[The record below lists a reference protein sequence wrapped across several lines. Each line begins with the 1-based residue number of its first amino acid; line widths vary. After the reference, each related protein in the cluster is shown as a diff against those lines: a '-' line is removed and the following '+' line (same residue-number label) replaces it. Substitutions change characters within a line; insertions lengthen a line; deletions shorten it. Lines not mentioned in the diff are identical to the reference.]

1 MSINM
6 KQAFATVVILLL
18 LAGAGMFA
26 YVKFS
31 ANGFSARAEPSVL
44 EKILARAA
52 RSMAVPDS
60 VKAVQ
65 NPQPDNAEV
74 LSEARAHW
82 ADHCAGCH
90 ANNGNGDTEMGRNMY
105 PRAPD
110 MRQAGTQNLS
120 DGELFFIIEN
130 GIRLADARLG
140 GSAHS
145 SEDSWK
151 LVRFIR
157 HLPQIASDE
166 ERDMRKMNPRTPA
179 EMQEEKEE
187 EEFLN
192 GDDSHAQHHSHH

>member
-1 MSINM
+1 M
-6 KQAFATVVILLL
+6 KRLFGALIFGLLI
-18 LAGAGMFA
+18 GAGVYA
-26 YVKFS
+26 YLKYDGRTVL
-31 ANGFSARAEPSVL
+31 AAARTEPTAF
-44 EKILARAA
+44 ERYIARNA
-52 RSMAVPDS
+52 RSMAVPS
-60 VKAVQ
+60 SAKALQ
-65 NPQPDNAEV
+65 NPTPDTPEV
-74 LSEARAHW
+74 LSQAQAHW

-110 MRQAGTQNLS
+110 MRQAATQSLT

-130 GIRLADARLG
+130 GIRLSGMPGWG

-145 SEDSWK
+145 AEDSWK

-157 HLPQIASDE
+157 HLPQVSSDE
-166 ERDMRKMNPRTPA
+166 EGEMRKMNPRTPA

-192 GDDSHAQHHSHH
+192 GENANEPHHAHHH

>member
-1 MSINM
+1 M
-6 KQAFATVVILLL
+6 KRVLTLMCIAAVVG
-18 LAGAGMFA
+18 LAVFA
-26 YVKFS
+26 YLRVS
-31 ANGFSARAEPSVL
+31 TNGFSARTEPTRIES
-44 EKILARAA
+44 ILARAA
-52 RSMAVPDS
+52 RSFAVPDR
-60 VKAVQ
+60 VKSQQ
-65 NPQPDNAEV
+65 NPEPDTAEI

-90 ANNGNGDTEMGRNMY
+90 ANNGSGDTEMGRNMY

-110 MRQAGTQNLS
+110 MRLAETQGMT
-120 DGELFFIIEN
+120 DGELFAIIEN
-130 GIRLADARLG
+130 GIRLSGMPGWG

-157 HLPQIASDE
+157 HLPQVSQDE
-166 ERDMRKMNPRTPA
+166 ALAMQKMNPRTPA

-192 GDDSHAQHHSHH
+192 GGESHEEHHEHHH

>member
-1 MSINM
+1 MNRALALIGI
-6 KQAFATVVILLL
+6 VVVVGV
-18 LAGAGMFA
+18 AVFA
-26 YVKFS
+26 YLRVS
-31 ANGFSARAEPSVL
+31 VNGFSARAEPTGL
-44 EKILARAA
+44 EKYVA
-52 RSMAVPDS
+52 RSARNMAVPTIFKS
-60 VKAVQ
+60 QQ
-65 NPQPDNAEV
+65 NPQPDTPEI
-74 LSEARAHW
+74 LSEAQAHW

-90 ANNGNGDTEMGRNMY
+90 ANNGSGDTEMGRNMY

-110 MRQAGTQNLS
+110 MRQAGTQQLT

-130 GIRLADARLG
+130 GVRLSGMPGWG

-157 HLPQIASDE
+157 HLPQVSADE
-166 ERDMRKMNPRTPA
+166 ERAMQKMNPRTPA

-192 GDDSHAQHHSHH
+192 GNGEDPHAEHHHHH